1 MIWRTRVS
9 KSRLKASGV
18 FPLHRGQPAATE
30 CQMGNWR
37 SHNRFA
43 NSPEHENRR
52 APRKTPARNCFSCH
66 SLSPRL
72 VSGYCGIEN
81 KSARAPPPPDGSDRR
96 CGRHWRDV
104 FPYPS
109 ENLEVVRT
117 VVEGWR
123 AYSGDQWHRVQ
134 RRYWSGSRS
143 PVGEHRPWPCY
154 PNSDD
159 EGLAECYAAIVSAT
173 PLPFSFIAATG

>member
-117 VVEGWR
+117 VVEGCGR
-123 AYSGDQWHRVQ
+123 IPVISGTGFNVAIGVDLARQSASMGAGHAIRTLTTKD
-134 RRYWSGSRS
+134 S
-143 PVGEHRPWPCY
+143 PSAMLLSFRPRLSHY
-154 PNSDD
+154 
-159 EGLAECYAAIVSAT
+159 
-173 PLPFSFIAATG
+173 SFIAATG

>member
-18 FPLHRGQPAATE
+18 FPLPRGQPAATE

-66 SLSPRL
+66 SFHPDLSPDIAGLRT
-72 VSGYCGIEN
+72 N
-81 KSARAPPPPDGSDRR
+81 RRALLHHPM
-96 CGRHWRDV
+96 
-104 FPYPS
+104 
-109 ENLEVVRT
+109 
-117 VVEGWR
+117 
-123 AYSGDQWHRVQ
+123 
-134 RRYWSGSRS
+134 
-143 PVGEHRPWPCY
+143 
-154 PNSDD
+154 
-159 EGLAECYAAIVSAT
+159 AAIVAAGGTGEMYSLTPPRIWKLYGLWWRGGGRIPVISGTGFNVAIGVDLARQSASMGAGQAIRT
-173 PLPFSFIAATG
+173 LTTKDSPSAMLLSFRPRLSHYSFIAATG